1 MSEQGSQGK
10 RHGHHIIPYKVY
22 YLVFGGLIFLTITTV
37 ITASFE
43 LGLLSVPVALA
54 IAIVKAG
61 LVVMFFM
68 ALKYDSRVNLL
79 VFTIGLFFVA
89 VFLGFTLLD
98 TEFRGMFDKT
108 KASTISEQQRE
119 MDERQKRSDQVD
131 ALIAK

>member
-1 MSEQGSQGK
+1 M
-10 RHGHHIIPYKVY
+10 
-22 YLVFGGLIFLTITTV
+22 FAGLIFLTITTV
-37 ITASFE
+37 IIASFD

-54 IAIVKAG
+54 IAIVKAA
-61 LVVMFFM
+61 LVVAFFM

-98 TEFRGMFDKT
+98 TEFRGTFDKT

-119 MDERQKRSDQVD
+119 MDRIQKRSDEVD
-131 ALIAK
+131 E